1 MAITEIIGE
10 KTKPINNIGTS
21 EKSKSKKL
29 GKKGTLTLKYI
40 NTTEIPTSMLT
51 LTLVSN
57 LNISSFIN
65 EQPLNK
71 LNFHT

>member
-40 NTTEIPTSMLT
+40 NFSIKFKY
-51 LTLVSN
+51 
-57 LNISSFIN
+57 FI
-65 EQPLNK
+65 
-71 LNFHT
+71 FHQ